1 MAAGASLGAGQ
12 ALGGAASCPGSCLD
26 WPAVHRPRRP
36 HLPACV
42 PLHPPASGGGL
53 VSLDGRQHTPSL
65 QLSMSHVHFSLVG
78 AAGHSPPRRGDHAGC
93 LLSTATFGHSWSF
106 RLPSHGAW
114 ARPAR
119 ASAPGHELYVWAPPH
134 APSGVGQRFGV
145 GTGAGGQPPASR
157 SRVPPPYPA
166 SLSGSK
172 GSSSEVAD
180 EQTQLGAL
188 DLVPGSM
195 AGQGTDCSRRR
206 RLSTHLCSVTG
217 RRPLSHP
224 PPSGVPR
231 CAPWSASSSRPR
243 GCSRQLADVFFPP
256 LPPQSRLA
264 RCGDPEPRLPVLA
277 PGSTVT

>member
-1 MAAGASLGAGQ
+1 MCGEVAAGASLGASR
-12 ALGGAASCPGSCLD
+12 ALGGAASCPGSRLD

-65 QLSMSHVHFSLVG
+65 QLSTSHVHFSLVG

-157 SRVPPPYPA
+157 SRVPPPRTPRHSRA
-166 SLSGSK
+166 PREAAQKWPTSRPS
-172 GSSSEVAD
+172 
-180 EQTQLGAL
+180 
-188 DLVPGSM
+188 LVPSIWFPGLWQVRGLTVP
-195 AGQGTDCSRRR
+195 AGVGC
-206 RLSTHLCSVTG
+206 
-217 RRPLSHP
+217 PLT
-224 PPSGVPR
+224 
-231 CAPWSASSSRPR
+231 SA
-243 GCSRQLADVFFPP
+243 Q
-256 LPPQSRLA
+256 
-264 RCGDPEPRLPVLA
+264 
-277 PGSTVT
+277 